1 MNPTSRAAADAAC
14 LLDVG
19 TAHRR
24 RVPASMKFVI
34 FPTLDANMLAGA
46 IPALPLPPT
55 RMSALTRDD
64 AFLAELQQ
72 HRAILYK
79 VANAYCSRREDR
91 GDLIQDIT
99 IELWR
104 AWPRFDRTQR
114 FSAWMQRIAINV
126 AISFYR
132 GENRRIRDAE
142 PIGDFGMD
150 LAAADRVLDAE
161 GDDLRALHQLIARLD
176 EVSRALILLYLEGY
190 SQDESAAMLGLSATN
205 VATRIHRIKQK
216 LQRDHSAAEERA

>member
-1 MNPTSRAAADAAC
+1 MKPIPRAAADAAYRH
-14 LLDVG
+14 DG
-19 TAHRR
+19 GATQRR
-24 RVPASMKFVI
+24 LVPAGVNFVI
-34 FPTLDANMLAGA
+34 FPTAGANMLAGA
-46 IPALPLPPT
+46 VPAPPCQPT
-55 RMSALTRDD
+55 RMSARTLDEP
-64 AFLAELQQ
+64 FLAELQQ

-132 GENRRIRDAE
+132 GESRRIRDAE
-142 PIGDFGMD
+142 PIGDFAMD

-161 GDDLRALHQLIARLD
+161 GDGLRALHQLIARLD
-176 EVSRALILLYLEGY
+176 DISRALILLYLEGY

-216 LQRDHSAAEERA
+216 WQREHSAAEERA